1 MKTDNSVIAFGALM
15 SGDVLL
21 FELMLSSAKVDPNAV
36 SDSLGPSLL
45 VYAVAY
51 RRPQC
56 VKLLL
61 NMQVDTEAKV
71 ACNALG
77 PYGGLT
83 ALHAA
88 VLPSFDTRVNK
99 VADEKSPLAL
109 LCVRLLIEAGAN
121 ANAVTEWGGDVGPEC
136 SVVVLCAK
144 G

>member
-1 MKTDNSVIAFGALM
+1 M
-15 SGDVLL
+15 
-21 FELMLSSAKVDPNAV
+21 
-36 SDSLGPSLL
+36 
-45 VYAVAY
+45 
-51 RRPQC
+51 
-56 VKLLL
+56 
-61 NMQVDTEAKV
+61 

-88 VLPSFDTRVNK
+88 VLPSFDKCVNK
-99 VADEKSPLAL
+99 VTDENSPLAL

-144 G
+144 GGNDRAMRLLVAGGADVDWIAEDGGNALMRS